1 VGFGSEILFVMLLG
15 LVLLG
20 PKRMHTMLG
29 QVARAKAQFEKATL
43 GLKSQLASELEVAPA
58 NRKFDGS
65 HDSNEGLRASSQSR
79 DQ

>member
-20 PKRMHTMLG
+20 PKRMHTMIG

-58 NRKFDGS
+58 NRKFDRS

>member
-29 QVARAKAQFEKATL
+29 QVARAKARFEKATL
-43 GLKSQLASELEVAPA
+43 GLKSQLASEIEVAPA
-58 NRKFDGS
+58 I
-65 HDSNEGLRASSQSR
+65 ASSMAR
-79 DQ
+79 TIPMKI